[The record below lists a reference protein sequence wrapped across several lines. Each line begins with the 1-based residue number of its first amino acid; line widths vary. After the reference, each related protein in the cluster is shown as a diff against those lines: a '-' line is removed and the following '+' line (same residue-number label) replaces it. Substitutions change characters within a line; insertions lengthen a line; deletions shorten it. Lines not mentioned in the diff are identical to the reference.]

1 MSSEEEMV
9 LLSHDSKTS
18 SPPVPIE
25 MEDVEVGGNLVIYCL
40 TRVSD
45 SSKLDADV
53 GVCW

>member
-1 MSSEEEMV
+1 MSSEEEIV

-25 MEDVEVGGNLVIYCL
+25 MEDVEVCVTLVIYCL
-40 TRVSD
+40 TRGCD

-53 GVCW
+53 GICY

>member
-1 MSSEEEMV
+1 MLSTEGMG

-18 SPPVPIE
+18 SPHVTIE